1 MRNFSF
7 VLWMLLFPLV
17 STVIDY
23 LTFLQRGAHPID
35 AAELSVSAISVAMWI
50 GIGMLLYEE
59 KPKA

>member
-1 MRNFSF
+1 MRNLSF

-17 STVIDY
+17 GSVEEY
-23 LTFLQRGAHPID
+23 LTFLQRGAHPVD
-35 AAELSVSAISVAMWI
+35 AAELFGAVIGLAMWI